1 MASNGNSTRF
11 IEAVNTSYDAVIDA
25 VRAAND
31 RGHRVS
37 TAMIEDAQ
45 RSQRETIDLFKR
57 WAEAPLDLLG
67 FYGAVVETVTRAQS
81 RTLEATREWF
91 GEMADAQ
98 QESREVLQRIVNA
111 NRNVNEAAVEMA
123 RGMFTR
129 AGEVVQSAGRA
140 SNSSSG
146 SSTGD
151 GRRTAIREAA
161 RESSANESN

>member
-1 MASNGNSTRF
+1 MPSNGTSTRF
-11 IEAVNTSYDAVIDA
+11 IDAVNSSYDAVIDA
-25 VRAAND
+25 ARAAND

-37 TAMIEDAQ
+37 TTMIEDAQ
-45 RSQRETIDLFKR
+45 RSQRETIDLVKR
-57 WAEAPLDLLG
+57 WADAPLDMLG
-67 FYGAVVETVTRAQS
+67 FYGAVIETMTKAQS

-98 QESREVLQRIVNA
+98 QESREVLQRMVSA
-111 NRNVNEAAVEMA
+111 NRNVNEAAVELA

-140 SNSSSG
+140 SSSS
-146 SSTGD
+146 SGD

-161 RESSANESN
+161 RESSANDAN